1 MVENI
6 EFKEILT
13 MKSFIAIAW
22 LTVVTGIIAGC
33 PGRVSVAGWS
43 TTDPAKPSAEAA
55 STPAAARR
63 TPKWEPSVET
73 AISGP
78 SPDDQQFGSTTID
91 PPKDIVLPNVRWQ
104 SLPDGVMSAVISPD
118 QRSWYLLGGES
129 GPRKM
134 PQSAVRTVA
143 EREFAKPSPQLQ
155 GAFQV
160 FFEAE
165 GTEAAQRAR
174 LKRVWL
180 MCPFGRKLLL
190 GYDGKQWIE
199 RWMKGG
205 FFWEP
210 DALRRSFLQFDGG
223 VAFFEQD
230 GCHVIS
236 EGKWFYHHLGVTFPS
251 FNYRTWLEPDG
262 NGLTAWIGGDAGP
275 RLWRFREG
283 AWSEQPWPKD
293 RYAAARATA
302 PVKLGD
308 HFYARV
314 GLRTD
319 RLTPPQ
325 RASMIRSKL
334 LPEKPLVIDIGPDGQ
349 AKELDAEG
357 TLAVGRYEI
366 PLRSPMWN
374 DVRGIIYVG
383 CGSAVVDGRTLGPGL
398 LICDPSGKEARYLN
412 VDSRSPVDV
421 GRLGETPLFLEGG
434 KRAWTAQGLL
444 DLDNLTLLG
453 HLPGKSY
460 HVVAAA
466 DGTAFAERIGGH
478 YGGKMPQQMV
488 YRVGASEAADERTHL
503 VGQTIALNGP
513 GYCIASDGSIWASR
527 GDFGIERFDGTTW
540 RNTNAIRPGGSGDVG
555 QAIRLTPFSLVPA
568 QNGWAL
574 AFVGHRVSQLHVER
588 GFLDEPVFQPSY
600 LLLNGR
606 RCTGG
611 RSFENWIPKSRD
623 LFLEAF
629 SAPSP
634 NACWPAFRPKI
645 AQQFGNNV
653 TIKPTTIDPFNVV
666 VDAGKNIWALSSG
679 SAYVVTENRV
689 IEARLPGTILGDA
702 RRVTQIASLG
712 DGQYI
717 LLRGAASDTFYAKLA
732 ATGEPEFRA
741 RPKMWD
747 RGPEVRRDSS
757 GGLWLTIEDPGGHK
771 VVDGRDTGITVRRVA
786 VRGRAQNL
794 PDVGLP
800 VLVDDSGCVWL
811 APATANDGSTVTLW
825 VPSGKTT
832 TVTIPRR
839 AAGSPLVAAGKG
851 RVLAVTKDGL
861 QELLADR
868 TDQPEN
874 YVPGKLYALD
884 MPDGE
889 DVGNLQ
895 YTSLGYLVGM
905 SGKVDMGGVH
915 TMLCLFKLDRPSA
928 RLEDAHAAKTA
939 EPMTKSDA
947 PAAGDLRTW
956 HDASGR
962 HSLKATF
969 VSAEAGIVRLRKA
982 DGSTCRSINSATRTA
997 SISYPHVGNERKK
1010 DRL

>member
-1 MVENI
+1 MRVV
-6 EFKEILT
+6 F
-13 MKSFIAIAW
+13 SFLRTLLGLVSITANLIAAEQN
-22 LTVVTGIIAGC
+22 GGPAGQF
-33 PGRVSVAGWS
+33 PPQQTKQFQQS
-43 TTDPAKPSAEAA
+43 
-55 STPAAARR
+55 AARR

-78 SPDDQQFGSTTID
+78 SPDDEQFGSATID

-104 SLPDGVMSAVISPD
+104 SLPDGVMSAAISPD
-118 QRSWYLLGGES
+118 QRTWYLLGGES
-129 GPRKM
+129 GPREL
-134 PQSAVRTVA
+134 PQSAIRTVV

-155 GAFQV
+155 GVFQV

-165 GTEAAQRAR
+165 GIEGPQRAK

-190 GYDGKQWIE
+190 GYDGKRWIE
-199 RWMKGG
+199 RRMKSG

-223 VAFFEQD
+223 VAFFEQG

-262 NGLTAWIGGDAGP
+262 KGLTAWIATDAGP

-283 AWSEQPWPKD
+283 AWSERPWPED
-293 RYAAARATA
+293 RYAAARAAA

-349 AKELDAEG
+349 ATELDAEG
-357 TLAVGRYEI
+357 TLAVGRYKV
-366 PLRSPMWN
+366 PLRSAMWN
-374 DVRGIIYVG
+374 DVPGTFYAG
-383 CGSAVVDGRTLGPGL
+383 CGSAAIGSRKLGPGL
-398 LICDPSGKEARYLN
+398 LICGPSGKEARYVN

-421 GRLGETPLFLEGG
+421 DRLGATPLFLDDG

-444 DLDNLTLLG
+444 DLGNLTLLG
-453 HLPGKSY
+453 HLPSKTY
-460 HVVAAA
+460 EVVAAA
-466 DGTAFAERIGGH
+466 HGIAFAERIGGH

-488 YRVGASEAADERTHL
+488 YRVGAPEAADSRTHL
-503 VGQTIALNGP
+503 VGQTVALNGP

-527 GDFGIERFDGTTW
+527 GDFGIERFDGATW

-568 QNGWAL
+568 QNGWVL
-574 AFVGHRVSQLHVER
+574 TFVGHRVSDLHIER
-588 GFLDEPVFQPSY
+588 GFLDVPVFQPSF
-600 LLLNGR
+600 LLLNGQK
-606 RCTGG
+606 CSGG
-611 RSFENWIPKSRD
+611 RGFEKWIPECRD

-634 NACWPAFRPKI
+634 HASWRAIRPEI
-645 AQQFGNNV
+645 AEQFGNNV
-653 TIKPTTIDPFNVV
+653 TIKSTNIDPFNVV
-666 VDAGKNIWALSSG
+666 VDAGKNIWALASG
-679 SAYVVTENRV
+679 SVRIVTTDRT
-689 IEARLPGTILGDA
+689 IEVRLPGTIVGGA
-702 RRVTQIASLG
+702 RQVTQIASLG
-712 DGQYI
+712 DGQYVF
-717 LLRGAASDTFYAKLA
+717 LRGAAGDTFYAKLA
-732 ATGEPEFRA
+732 ATGEPEFRIG
-741 RPKMWD
+741 PKIWD
-747 RGPEVRRDSS
+747 RGPEACRDTA
-757 GGLWLTIEDPGGHK
+757 GGLWLTIKDASGHK
-771 VVDGRDTGITVRRVA
+771 VVDARDTGITVRRVA
-786 VRGRAQNL
+786 VRGRAQNF

-839 AAGSPLVAAGKG
+839 AAGSSLVAAGKG

-874 YVPGKLYALD
+874 YALGKLYALD
-884 MPDGE
+884 VPDGE
-889 DVGNLQ
+889 DVRSLQ
-895 YTSLGYLVGM
+895 YTSLGYLVGT
-905 SGKVDMGGVH
+905 SGNVDVGGVH
-915 TMLCLFKLDRPSA
+915 TMLCLFNLDRASA
-928 RLEDAHAAKTA
+928 GPEDARAAKTA
-939 EPMTKSDA
+939 ESTTKSDA
-947 PAAGDLRTW
+947 PASGDPRTW
-956 HDASGR
+956 HDAGGR

-969 VSAEAGIVRLRKA
+969 VSAETGIVRLRKA
-982 DGSTCRSINSATRTA
+982 DGSTVDVPIDKLSDEDRKYIISTRAGT
-997 SISYPHVGNERKK
+997 ERKK
-1010 DRL
+1010 DRP